1 MLVVGVEY
9 GGSGCAFDFLGE
21 RSLRV
26 QLVVADKDG
35 FEMRVCA
42 AQTLFEP
49 GRYEQDRGA
58 HVGHKGAI
66 DANVRAYDV

>member
-26 QLVVADKDG
+26 QLVVTDKDG
-35 FEMRVCA
+35 FEMRVRA
-42 AQTLFEP
+42 AHALFEL
-49 GRYEQDRGA
+49 GRYE
-58 HVGHKGAI
+58 
-66 DANVRAYDV
+66 